1 MSKSKTARA
10 ARCFLWAAVSCA
22 FVITTNVAA
31 RPGSLTCKIVGP
43 GAATCQR
50 FNADIAM
57 DPSNRRDYRAWAQG
71 YMSAILLGRP
81 VGVDDSLDLVPP
93 TFGLPDQLKFLEDF
107 CVSNVTMDFSD
118 AVEALYK
125 RLRQEGKM

>member
-22 FVITTNVAA
+22 FVITTNVVA
-31 RPGSLTCKIVGP
+31 RPGSLTRKIVGP

-93 TFGLPDQLKFLEDF
+93 TLGLPDQLKFLEDF